1 MPNERT
7 CVKTKKVYSPATGQK
22 VERCAQY
29 KPVQNARKGK
39 VSPAKGKVSPAK
51 GKQCI
56 KAKKVY
62 SPVAGRKVERCA
74 KFSPSKAA
82 VRKSPGK
89 KAAVRKS
96 PGKKAALKSPNRQA
110 AAARN
115 PWINFLKNYADK
127 NNMKYNEV
135 LLEMGRDAT
144 FKRNVKTA
152 YSRNM

>member
-1 MPNERT
+1 MPNERA
-7 CVKTKKVYSPATGQK
+7 CVKTKKVYSPATGHK

-29 KPVQNARKGK
+29 KTIQNTR
-39 VSPAKGKVSPAK
+39 KGKVSPAK

-62 SPVAGRKVERCA
+62 SPAVGHKVERCA

-96 PGKKAALKSPNRQA
+96 PGKRAALKSPNRQA

-144 FKRNVKTA
+144 FNRNVKAA

>member
-1 MPNERT
+1 MTHERA
-7 CVKTKKVYSPATGQK
+7 CVKTKKVYSPAAGRK
-22 VERCAQY
+22 VERCAEY
-29 KPVQNARKGK
+29 KPVQKSKR
-39 VSPAKGKVSPAK
+39 GKVSPAK

-56 KAKKVY
+56 KSKQVY
-62 SPVAGRKVERCA
+62 SPAVGHKVERCA
-74 KFSPSKAA
+74 KFSPS
-82 VRKSPGK
+82 

-127 NNMKYNEV
+127 NDMKYNEV

-144 FKRNVKTA
+144 FKRNVKAA